1 MPAQSLTCRRSSSRF
16 ASYPCIGRSASKL
29 SRTKSG
35 VVSAPC
41 LAPAIACLPFA
52 TPIPPLA
59 LLHRQMWIPGL
70 RDSRTKDIEAADV
83 HRLLG
88 NSAKL
93 LVKFLRI
100 LPGELADAGNAEQL
114 EIVQHGRSDRNQV
127 LQFAF
132 FQRHKFSLTTHLV
145 SL

>member
-41 LAPAIACLPFA
+41 LAPVIACLPFA

-59 LLHRQMWIPGL
+59 LLCRQTWISGL
-70 RDSRTKDIEAADV
+70 RYGRTKDIEAADV
-83 HRLLG
+83 HRPLG

-93 LVKFLRI
+93 FVKFLRI
-100 LPGELADAGNAEQL
+100 LPGELVHAGNSKQL
-114 EIVQHGRSDRNQV
+114 EIAQHGRPDRHQV
-127 LQFAF
+127 LQFTF
-132 FQRHKFSLTTHLV
+132 FQRHKFSLTT
-145 SL
+145 